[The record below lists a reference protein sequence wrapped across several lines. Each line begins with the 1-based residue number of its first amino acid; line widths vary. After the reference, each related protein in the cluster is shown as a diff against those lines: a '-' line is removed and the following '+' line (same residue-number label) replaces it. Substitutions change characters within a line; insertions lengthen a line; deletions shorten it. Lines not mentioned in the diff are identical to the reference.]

1 MDPEG
6 WKGGRAAGLPEW
18 MVPER
23 CDWKVFWSRTGHLE
37 TDTQA
42 RFLEYAT
49 LPRSSR
55 CRGILLS
62 KGLLSYPERQR
73 QHLERFF
80 KGKIGKQGFLVDAK
94 KSQRHIRP
102 YKSVSEFPIGAISIE
117 DFKPIEEKIR
127 TTRESLRR
135 LNAKLLTLKSQYDFY
150 ATNEKPEGKIK
161 DTVTDLHEVTANSLI
176 NNAVI
181 KLCLHS
187 YTIQAILEG
196 KESDNDTLNKLFT
209 LNDNILLLQNEI
221 EDALKVQLQ
230 LKIQCR
236 NALFEYKSFL
246 KEQEE
251 IRDKKLEEINPELVK
266 NKEKTNKTITSINI
280 MKKLI
285 VNFIAASNHMLFKEP
300 FLVKMLEAHR
310 ELISI
315 ETVSKMSQNNSENEE
330 DKS

>member
-1 MDPEG
+1 MSEFEDL
-6 WKGGRAAGLPEW
+6 KNAISCLN
-18 MVPER
+18 
-23 CDWKVFWSRTGHLE
+23 
-37 TDTQA
+37 
-42 RFLEYAT
+42 
-49 LPRSSR
+49 
-55 CRGILLS
+55 
-62 KGLLSYPERQR
+62 
-73 QHLERFF
+73 
-80 KGKIGKQGFLVDAK
+80 
-94 KSQRHIRP
+94 
-102 YKSVSEFPIGAISIE
+102 KSVSEFPIGAISIE

-150 ATNEKPEGKIK
+150 ATNEEPERKIK
-161 DTVTDLHEVTANSLI
+161 DTVTDLHEATANSLI

-196 KESDNDTLNKLFT
+196 KDSDNDTLKKIYACMSKLFT

-221 EDALKVQLQ
+221 EDALKAQLQ
-230 LKIQCR
+230 LKIHCR

-251 IRDKKLEEINPELVK
+251 IRNKKLEEINPELVK